1 MVSQQASVHCFFHQ
15 MPHTPNHPKSQKIS
29 QIYPISSRFRSPPC
43 QPQWLE
49 SLTCWLP
56 PPVPLRIPQLCPSV
70 SQSRSTSLA
79 GCAAASQCGV
89 GYMSS
94 MWTALET
101 HSALNN
107 NIPHTR
113 FQTGTMEPCLA
124 HSWAKFIT
132 IIQRIRSV
140 EVPFTSVRNFPHH
153 DALWRCYRSIGL
165 WARDSTRLVLAFRG
179 SQPLKTWGKRQWEQ
193 AEAGRGVSQST
204 TCTWFISPFLSG
216 LVIDR

>member
-56 PPVPLRIPQLCPSV
+56 PPVPLQIPQLCPSV

-124 HSWAKFIT
+124 Q
-132 IIQRIRSV
+132 IQRIRSV